1 MPDDPSGTDGPAGDE
16 DAPALGDG
24 LALVS
29 AEGTGLTGGL
39 ELPDP
44 SGPVAGEPLPGDAGD
59 GEFVGCVAALGV
71 GLGLGVAVG
80 LGVGVALGRGVGV
93 GVGVA
98 VGRGVG
104 VDDPPVTTTV
114 PFMNGWS
121 WQWYGYVPGVSNVS
135 WNVWPLSRIPLPVN
149 APATSG
155 VTVCCSGSLPIVQS
169 TLSPAAIITLAGV

>member
-1 MPDDPSGTDGPAGDE
+1 M
-16 DAPALGDG
+16 
-24 LALVS
+24 
-29 AEGTGLTGGL
+29 
-39 ELPDP
+39 
-44 SGPVAGEPLPGDAGD
+44 
-59 GEFVGCVAALGV
+59 
-71 GLGLGVAVG
+71 G
-80 LGVGVALGRGVGV
+80 LGVGVALGCGVGV

-104 VDDPPVTTTV
+104 VDAAVGTGVPDPPVTTTV

-169 TLSPAAIITLAGV
+169 TLSPAAIVTLAGV